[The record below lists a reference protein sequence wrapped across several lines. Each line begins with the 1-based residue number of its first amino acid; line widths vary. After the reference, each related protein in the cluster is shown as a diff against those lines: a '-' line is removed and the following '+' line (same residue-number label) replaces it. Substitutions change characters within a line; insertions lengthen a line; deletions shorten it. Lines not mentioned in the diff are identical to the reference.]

1 MKFIPFTI
9 SIMPKNKKRI
19 AIIGEGGEWSALS
32 LVRELGQNGY
42 ICIGIFRSNNVIR
55 HSKFTNAFF
64 KLGNNLSEDEYIKKI
79 KYILVRLKIDK
90 IICLHDNTKELLMK
104 NLEVFSSFN
113 FLAPSIK
120 SFNIALNKSSSIKFV
135 EKLGIPVPKV
145 YEIANYKQ
153 LSKLNFSNNNKYVIK
168 GNRGVSSQN
177 VRYAL
182 NSEEAIHKYKEINEL
197 DNYEYEEHFA
207 PIVQKY
213 IPGPTY
219 LTQAICNKGKVLSVI
234 PHYKFREW
242 PITGGISC
250 RAKTI
255 VSDKLIQYS
264 KRILEELKWH
274 GEAGLEWKYDP
285 IEEDFYFL
293 EINPRF
299 EGSLD
304 IAIKSGV
311 NLPLILIDIM
321 NNISTVHNLIYKPDT
336 HYRWFFRY
344 DFKSFLY
351 GKENFLN
358 YIFESFNTEINGE
371 LSFND
376 FRIIKGF
383 YKRPIKDIIERISNA
398 Q

>member
-1 MKFIPFTI
+1 MRFIHFIILT
-9 SIMPKNKKRI
+9 MKNKRV

-32 LVRELGQNGY
+32 LVRELGKNGY
-42 ICIGIFRSNNVIR
+42 ICVGIFRSNNVIR
-55 HSKFTNAFF
+55 YSKFTSLFF
-64 KLGNNLSEDEYIKKI
+64 KLGMNLDEDEYIKKI
-79 KYILVRLKIDK
+79 KYILLKLKIDK
-90 IICLHDNTKELLMK
+90 IICLHDNTKESVMK
-104 NLEVFSSFN
+104 NLDFFSNFN
-113 FLAPSIK
+113 FLAPSLK
-120 SFNIALNKSSSIKFV
+120 SFKIALNKSSSINFV
-135 EKLGIPVPKV
+135 DKLGIPVPEV
-145 YEIANYKQ
+145 YEIRNHKD
-153 LSKLNFSNNNKYVIK
+153 LSKLTFSNNNKYVIK
-168 GNRGVSSQN
+168 GNRGVSSKN

-182 NSEEAIHKYKEINEL
+182 NQEEAIKKYKEIDKL
-197 DNYEYEEHFA
+197 DNYQSKEHFA

-242 PITGGISC
+242 PDTGGISC

-255 VSDKLIQYS
+255 TSEKLIKYT
-264 KRILEELKWH
+264 KRVLEELEWH
-274 GEAGLEWKYDP
+274 GEAGLEWKYDSN
-285 IEEDFYFL
+285 EKDFYFL

-321 NNISTVHNLIYKPDT
+321 SGHTNHNLVYKPET

-351 GKENFLN
+351 GQGNIST
-358 YIFESFNTEINGE
+358 YISECFNPAINGE

-376 FRIIKGF
+376 FKIIKGF
-383 YKRPIKDIIERISNA
+383 YKRPIKDVIERINNA
-398 Q
+398 